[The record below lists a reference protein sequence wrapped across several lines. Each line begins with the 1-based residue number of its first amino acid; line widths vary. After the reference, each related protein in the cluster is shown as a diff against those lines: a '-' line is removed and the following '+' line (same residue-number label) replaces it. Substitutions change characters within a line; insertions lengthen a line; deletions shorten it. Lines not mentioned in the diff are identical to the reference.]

1 MLNTLHDGPFS
12 QMKEQGDIHV
22 HHYQKG
28 ENPDDKKKKEK
39 EAKANGNGNG
49 VANGTPKEE
58 EQQAPA
64 PPPPEDPGN
73 PMAKFSKDEV
83 ERIRSILKKEKEE
96 KESETKLE
104 KKAEKVNTKPKMK
117 DTKISEKYDVK
128 TAKTKFGK
136 ITVKSFDSHDDAKSH
151 LASMNKKGHK
161 GIISQGGKP
170 VKEMSGDL
178 AYRAMDKADRK
189 SRGEMSVSDPKK
201 AKKKAQQAQKFA
213 DYSIKKT
220 LSKEELE
227 HAHNQALEEN
237 AKRDLMAF
245 GAKLKGYS
253 DRSGGI
259 DKSYFENIA
268 KKAMAGIMPG
278 AKDIEG
284 DTDPR
289 DFVLDMMNRTF
300 PKQIMKQY
308 KGLSPSFDNYLN
320 MNYDIH
326 NEANDMKIP
335 PYANRKTAQAE
346 KKEREK
352 RQRERAGLDEARK
365 SDYQL
370 YHKDFSSAM
379 QHAYAVAKKR
389 GYTVDK
395 DDIDN
400 KVATGPR
407 KPSSGKTNRYI
418 LGTDKKQNL
427 HVQVANLDNKRYEL
441 NMYIEEVIPEET
453 KMIPTNEKKL
463 DPVGQEDGDVDN
475 DGDKDS
481 SDNYLMKRRNAIKKA
496 MGKRKTGMKE
506 EHQLNTMTDGA
517 FTTADMLAQTYLSM
531 PREEQ
536 IQTYTVNNSDLEEH
550 HEKDANGEPIP
561 HDDEEGNEI
570 NEVESAYAKQIAD
583 YKAKGGTIKKHKMD
597 KSNIKRAVSSFKAKL
612 AKTQKIHSDQDEKE
626 RAEKEQQDEGHS
638 LPMDKATVAKRVD
651 MFKKLRD
658 KKASQGYQKT
668 GLANEEAE
676 VNEISDIKIMD
687 TIHKARKIDK
697 QANTKGIGMG
707 PKDRTYG
714 LKKSRQANRM
724 HDKLMKRRDF
734 RELERHGRFLDKGEP
749 GYRKAGIDKGHKDRA
764 MHMKN
769 MKKYN
774 EELSKNVSK
783 LNKIQE
789 NRRLERNKVVADGQ
803 GGAGEVGTDE
813 LTKNYQQNTP
823 GQPNELIRESSVV
836 VNSQDMFKR
845 FEDMVSYMMGIS
857 VTHPESFQMFPI
869 GESGRM
875 RLEYEHG
882 PLATIC
888 ETDVI
893 NFFGPNVDMEQFV
906 EMVKEFGV
914 NVTTAENS
922 FVVGDSEGTEGT
934 VKELSPG
941 QYAEEYSKKYTTGGM
956 MDQMRA
962 NIEAIAKRI

>member
-49 VANGTPKEE
+49 DANGAPKEE
-58 EQQAPA
+58 EQQAQA
-64 PPPPEDPGN
+64 PPPPEDKGN

-104 KKAEKVNTKPKMK
+104 RKAEKVNTKPKMK

-170 VKEMSGDL
+170 VKEMSGDM

-189 SRGEMSVSDPKK
+189 SRGEMSVSDPKR

-220 LSKEELE
+220 LSKEEFD

-326 NEANDMKIP
+326 DEAYDMKIP

-352 RQRERAGLDEARK
+352 KQRERAGLDEARK

-418 LGTDKKQNL
+418 LGTDKKQKL

-453 KMIPTNEKKL
+453 KMIPTNEKM

-481 SDNYLMKRRNAIKKA
+481 SDNYLMKRRKAIAKA

-506 EHQLNTMTDGA
+506 EHQLNTMSDGA
-517 FTTADMLAQTYLSM
+517 FTSADMLAQTYLSM
-531 PREEQ
+531 SRDEQ
-536 IQTYTVNNSDLEEH
+536 IQVVDLVDH

-561 HDDEEGNEI
+561 HDDKEGNEI
-570 NEVESAYAKQIAD
+570 NEVESAYADKIAA
-583 YKAKGGTIKKHKMD
+583 YKRAGGTIKRHSPD
-597 KSNIKRAVSSFKAKL
+597 KKRIKQATDAFKAKL
-612 AKTQKIHSDQDEKE
+612 AKTQKIQSAQDEKE
-626 RAEKEQQDEGHS
+626 KAEKEQQDEAHMGMGMS
-638 LPMDKATVAKRVD
+638 MDKGSVKKRVD

-668 GLANEEAE
+668 DLANEELTSGQKKLPPALQ
-676 VNEISDIKIMD
+676 
-687 TIHKARKIDK
+687 
-697 QANTKGIGMG
+697 QAIAK
-707 PKDRTYG
+707 
-714 LKKSRQANRM
+714 
-724 HDKLMKRRDF
+724 
-734 RELERHGRFLDKGEP
+734 
-749 GYRKAGIDKGHKDRA
+749 
-764 MHMKN
+764 KN
-769 MKKYN
+769 MQKKTEKS
-774 EELSKNVSK
+774 EEVSKTVSK

-789 NRRLERNKVVADGQ
+789 SRRLERNKVVADGQ
-803 GGAGEVGTDE
+803 GGAGEDGTDK
-813 LTKNYQQNTP
+813 LAKKYQQVTP
-823 GQPNELIRESSVV
+823 GQPNNLIKESSVV

-869 GESGRM
+869 GESGKM

-888 ETDVI
+888 EEDVI
-893 NFFGPNVDMEQFV
+893 QFFGPNTDMDQFV

-922 FVVGDSEGTEGT
+922 FVIGDSAGTEGT
-934 VKELSPG
+934 VKEISPG
-941 QYAEEYSKKYTTGGM
+941 QYAEEYAKKYTTGGM

-962 NIEAIAKRI
+962 NIEELAKRI

>member
-1 MLNTLHDGPFS
+1 
-12 QMKEQGDIHV
+12 
-22 HHYQKG
+22 
-28 ENPDDKKKKEK
+28 
-39 EAKANGNGNG
+39 
-49 VANGTPKEE
+49 EE
-58 EQQAPA
+58 EQQAQA
-64 PPPPEDPGN
+64 PPPPEDKGN

-104 KKAEKVNTKPKMK
+104 RKAEKVNTKPKMK

-170 VKEMSGDL
+170 VKEMSGDM

-189 SRGEMSVSDPKK
+189 SRGEMSVSDPKR

-220 LSKEELE
+220 LSKEEFD

-326 NEANDMKIP
+326 DEAYDMKIP

-352 RQRERAGLDEARK
+352 KQRERAGLDEARK

-418 LGTDKKQNL
+418 LGTDKKQKL

-453 KMIPTNEKKL
+453 KMIPTNEKM

-481 SDNYLMKRRNAIKKA
+481 SDNYLMKRRKAIAKA

-506 EHQLNTMTDGA
+506 EHQLNTMSDGA
-517 FTTADMLAQTYLSM
+517 FTSADMLAQTYLSM
-531 PREEQ
+531 SRDEQ
-536 IQTYTVNNSDLEEH
+536 IQVVDLVDH

-570 NEVESAYAKQIAD
+570 NEVESAYADKIAA
-583 YKAKGGTIKKHKMD
+583 YKRAGGTIKRHSPD
-597 KSNIKRAVSSFKAKL
+597 KKRIKQATDAFKAKL
-612 AKTQKIHSDQDEKE
+612 AKTQKIQSAQDDKEK
-626 RAEKEQQDEGHS
+626 AEKEQQDEAHMGMGMGMS
-638 LPMDKATVAKRVD
+638 MDKGSVKKRVD

-676 VNEISDIKIMD
+676 VNEISDRLAKRAIN
-687 TIHKARKIDK
+687 KAHAASRSADSRGDKKLSRKRANQRDNMTDMLADK
-697 QANTKGIGMG
+697 QDRREFENPGKG
-707 PKDRTYG
+707 
-714 LKKSRQANRM
+714 S
-724 HDKLMKRRDF
+724 KRR
-734 RELERHGRFLDKGEP
+734 ETVAQMGRH
-749 GYRKAGIDKGHKDRA
+749 Y
-764 MHMKN
+764 
-769 MKKYN
+769 

-789 NRRLERNKVVADGQ
+789 NRRLERIKVVADGQ
-803 GGAGEVGTDE
+803 GGAGEDGTDK
-813 LTKNYQQNTP
+813 LAKKYQQVTP
-823 GQPNELIRESSVV
+823 GQPNNLIKESSVV

-845 FEDMVSYMMGIS
+845 
-857 VTHPESFQMFPI
+857 
-869 GESGRM
+869 
-875 RLEYEHG
+875 
-882 PLATIC
+882 
-888 ETDVI
+888 
-893 NFFGPNVDMEQFV
+893 
-906 EMVKEFGV
+906 
-914 NVTTAENS
+914 
-922 FVVGDSEGTEGT
+922 
-934 VKELSPG
+934 
-941 QYAEEYSKKYTTGGM
+941 
-956 MDQMRA
+956 
-962 NIEAIAKRI
+962 

>member
-22 HHYQKG
+22 HHYSKG

-49 VANGTPKEE
+49 DANEAPKEE
-58 EQQAPA
+58 EQQA

-83 ERIRSILKKEKEE
+83 SRIRSILKKEKEE
-96 KESETKLE
+96 KQSETKLD

-136 ITVKSFDSHDDAKSH
+136 ITVKSFDSHDDAKTH

-170 VKEMSGDL
+170 VREMSADL
-178 AYRAMDKADRK
+178 AYRAMDKADKK
-189 SRGEMSVSDPKK
+189 SRGEMSVTDPKR
-201 AKKKAQQAQKFA
+201 ARKKAQQAQKFA

-220 LSKEELE
+220 LSKEEFD

-259 DKSYFENIA
+259 DKDYFEKIA
-268 KKAMAGIMPG
+268 KKAMAGHMPG

-320 MNYDIH
+320 EELD
-326 NEANDMKIP
+326 EASDMKIP

-346 KKEREK
+346 KKARELA
-352 RQRERAGLDEARK
+352 QRKRAGLDEARK

-481 SDNYLMKRRNAIKKA
+481 SDNYLMKRRKAIAKA

-531 PREEQ
+531 SRDEQ
-536 IQTYTVNNSDLEEH
+536 IQVTEVTNEDLNEENI
-550 HEKDANGEPIP
+550 D
-561 HDDEEGNEI
+561 
-570 NEVESAYAKQIAD
+570 EVESAYADKIAA
-583 YKAKGGTIKKHKMD
+583 YKRAGGTIKRHSPD
-597 KSNIKRAVSSFKAKL
+597 KKRIKQATDAFKAKL
-612 AKTQKIHSDQDEKE
+612 AKTQKIQSAQDEKE
-626 RAEKEQQDEGHS
+626 KAEKEQQDEANMGMGM
-638 LPMDKATVAKRVD
+638 PMDKGSVKKRVD

-668 GLANEEAE
+668 DLANEELTSGQKKLPPALQQAIAKKNMQKKTEKNEEAE
-676 VNEISDIKIMD
+676 VNEISDRLAKRAIN
-687 TIHKARKIDK
+687 KAHAASRSADSRGDKKLSRKRANQRDNMTDMLADK
-697 QANTKGIGMG
+697 QDRREYENMGKG
-707 PKDRTYG
+707 
-714 LKKSRQANRM
+714 S
-724 HDKLMKRRDF
+724 KRR
-734 RELERHGRFLDKGEP
+734 ETVAQMGRH
-749 GYRKAGIDKGHKDRA
+749 Y
-764 MHMKN
+764 
-769 MKKYN
+769 
-774 EELSKNVSK
+774 EEVSKNVSK

-813 LTKNYQQNTP
+813 LTKNYQQVTP

-869 GESGRM
+869 GESGKM

-888 ETDVI
+888 EDDVI
-893 NFFGPNVDMEQFV
+893 QFFGPNTDMEQFV

-922 FVVGDSEGTEGT
+922 FVVGDSAGTEGT
-934 VKELSPG
+934 VKEITPG

-962 NIEAIAKRI
+962 NIEELAKRI

>member
-49 VANGTPKEE
+49 DANGAPKEE
-58 EQQAPA
+58 EQQAQA

-83 ERIRSILKKEKEE
+83 ERIRNILKKEKAE
-96 KESETKLE
+96 KKDEVKLE

-117 DTKISEKYDVK
+117 ETEVKEKYDVK

-170 VKEMSGDL
+170 VKEMSGDM

-189 SRGEMSVSDPKK
+189 SRGEMSVSDPKR

-220 LSKEELE
+220 LSKEEFD

-326 NEANDMKIP
+326 DEAYDMKIP

-352 RQRERAGLDEARK
+352 KQRERAGLDEARK

-418 LGTDKKQNL
+418 LGTDKKQKL

-481 SDNYLMKRRNAIKKA
+481 SDNYLMKRRKAIAKA

-506 EHQLNTMTDGA
+506 EHQLNTMSDGA
-517 FTTADMLAQTYLSM
+517 FTSADMLAQTYLSM
-531 PREEQ
+531 SRDEQ
-536 IQTYTVNNSDLEEH
+536 IQVVDLVDH

-570 NEVESAYAKQIAD
+570 NEVESAYADKIAA
-583 YKAKGGTIKKHKMD
+583 YKRAGGTIKRHSPD
-597 KSNIKRAVSSFKAKL
+597 KKRIKQATDAFKAKL
-612 AKTQKIHSDQDEKE
+612 AKTQKIQSAQDDKEK
-626 RAEKEQQDEGHS
+626 AEKEQQDEAHMGMGMGMS
-638 LPMDKATVAKRVD
+638 MDKGSVKKRVD

-676 VNEISDIKIMD
+676 VNEISDRLAKRAIN
-687 TIHKARKIDK
+687 KAHAASRSADSRGDKKLSRKRANQRDNMTDMLADK
-697 QANTKGIGMG
+697 QDRREFENPGKG
-707 PKDRTYG
+707 
-714 LKKSRQANRM
+714 S
-724 HDKLMKRRDF
+724 KRR
-734 RELERHGRFLDKGEP
+734 ETVAQMGRH
-749 GYRKAGIDKGHKDRA
+749 Y
-764 MHMKN
+764 
-769 MKKYN
+769 

-789 NRRLERNKVVADGQ
+789 NRRLERIKVVADGQ
-803 GGAGEVGTDE
+803 GGAGEDGTDK
-813 LTKNYQQNTP
+813 LAKKYQQVTP
-823 GQPNELIRESSVV
+823 GQPNNLIKESSVV

-869 GESGRM
+869 GESGKM

-888 ETDVI
+888 EEDVI
-893 NFFGPNVDMEQFV
+893 QFFGPNTDMEQFV

-922 FVVGDSEGTEGT
+922 FVIGDSAGTEGT
-934 VKELSPG
+934 VKEISPG
-941 QYAEEYSKKYTTGGM
+941 QYAEEYAKKYTTGGM

-962 NIEAIAKRI
+962 NIEELAKRI

>member
-326 NEANDMKIP
+326 DEAYDMKIP

-481 SDNYLMKRRNAIKKA
+481 SDNYLMKRRKAIAKA

-506 EHQLNTMTDGA
+506 EHQLNTMSDGA
-517 FTTADMLAQTYLSM
+517 FTSADMLAQTYLSM
-531 PREEQ
+531 SRDEQ
-536 IQTYTVNNSDLEEH
+536 IQVVDLVDH

-570 NEVESAYAKQIAD
+570 NEVESAYADKIAA
-583 YKAKGGTIKKHKMD
+583 YKRAGGTIKRHSPD
-597 KSNIKRAVSSFKAKL
+597 KKRIKQATDAFKAKL
-612 AKTQKIHSDQDEKE
+612 AKTQKIQSAQD
-626 RAEKEQQDEGHS
+626 D
-638 LPMDKATVAKRVD
+638 
-651 MFKKLRD
+651 
-658 KKASQGYQKT
+658 
-668 GLANEEAE
+668 
-676 VNEISDIKIMD
+676 
-687 TIHKARKIDK
+687 
-697 QANTKGIGMG
+697 
-707 PKDRTYG
+707 
-714 LKKSRQANRM
+714 
-724 HDKLMKRRDF
+724 
-734 RELERHGRFLDKGEP
+734 
-749 GYRKAGIDKGHKDRA
+749 
-764 MHMKN
+764 
-769 MKKYN
+769 
-774 EELSKNVSK
+774 
-783 LNKIQE
+783 
-789 NRRLERNKVVADGQ
+789 
-803 GGAGEVGTDE
+803 
-813 LTKNYQQNTP
+813 
-823 GQPNELIRESSVV
+823 
-836 VNSQDMFKR
+836 
-845 FEDMVSYMMGIS
+845 
-857 VTHPESFQMFPI
+857 
-869 GESGRM
+869 
-875 RLEYEHG
+875 
-882 PLATIC
+882 
-888 ETDVI
+888 
-893 NFFGPNVDMEQFV
+893 
-906 EMVKEFGV
+906 
-914 NVTTAENS
+914 
-922 FVVGDSEGTEGT
+922 
-934 VKELSPG
+934 
-941 QYAEEYSKKYTTGGM
+941 
-956 MDQMRA
+956 
-962 NIEAIAKRI
+962 

>member
-1 MLNTLHDGPFS
+1 MG
-12 QMKEQGDIHV
+12 MGM
-22 HHYQKG
+22 G
-28 ENPDDKKKKEK
+28 
-39 EAKANGNGNG
+39 
-49 VANGTPKEE
+49 
-58 EQQAPA
+58 
-64 PPPPEDPGN
+64 
-73 PMAKFSKDEV
+73 
-83 ERIRSILKKEKEE
+83 
-96 KESETKLE
+96 
-104 KKAEKVNTKPKMK
+104 
-117 DTKISEKYDVK
+117 
-128 TAKTKFGK
+128 
-136 ITVKSFDSHDDAKSH
+136 
-151 LASMNKKGHK
+151 
-161 GIISQGGKP
+161 
-170 VKEMSGDL
+170 MS
-178 AYRAMDKADRK
+178 MDK
-189 SRGEMSVSDPKK
+189 GSVK
-201 AKKKAQQAQKFA
+201 
-213 DYSIKKT
+213 
-220 LSKEELE
+220 
-227 HAHNQALEEN
+227 
-237 AKRDLMAF
+237 
-245 GAKLKGYS
+245 
-253 DRSGGI
+253 
-259 DKSYFENIA
+259 
-268 KKAMAGIMPG
+268 
-278 AKDIEG
+278 
-284 DTDPR
+284 
-289 DFVLDMMNRTF
+289 
-300 PKQIMKQY
+300 
-308 KGLSPSFDNYLN
+308 
-320 MNYDIH
+320 
-326 NEANDMKIP
+326 
-335 PYANRKTAQAE
+335 
-346 KKEREK
+346 
-352 RQRERAGLDEARK
+352 
-365 SDYQL
+365 
-370 YHKDFSSAM
+370 
-379 QHAYAVAKKR
+379 
-389 GYTVDK
+389 
-395 DDIDN
+395 
-400 KVATGPR
+400 
-407 KPSSGKTNRYI
+407 
-418 LGTDKKQNL
+418 
-427 HVQVANLDNKRYEL
+427 
-441 NMYIEEVIPEET
+441 
-453 KMIPTNEKKL
+453 
-463 DPVGQEDGDVDN
+463 
-475 DGDKDS
+475 
-481 SDNYLMKRRNAIKKA
+481 
-496 MGKRKTGMKE
+496 
-506 EHQLNTMTDGA
+506 
-517 FTTADMLAQTYLSM
+517 
-531 PREEQ
+531 
-536 IQTYTVNNSDLEEH
+536 
-550 HEKDANGEPIP
+550 
-561 HDDEEGNEI
+561 
-570 NEVESAYAKQIAD
+570 
-583 YKAKGGTIKKHKMD
+583 
-597 KSNIKRAVSSFKAKL
+597 
-612 AKTQKIHSDQDEKE
+612 
-626 RAEKEQQDEGHS
+626 
-638 LPMDKATVAKRVD
+638 KRVD

-668 GLANEEAE
+668 GLANEEAEVNEISDRLAKRAINKAHAASRSADSRGYKKLSRKRANQRDNMTDMLADKQDRREFENPGKGSKRRETVAQMGRHYEETE